1 MILFSPIKELGCL
14 NIQEQKYILQTY
26 MELQVLWNNIH
37 AGLVSAHD
45 KLV

>member
-14 NIQEQKYILQTY
+14 IIQERKYMLQTY
-26 MELQVLWNNIH
+26 MELQALWNNIH
-37 AGLVSAHD
+37 AGMTSAYD